1 MNRRRFLAAS
11 ALAGSAA
18 LAGGA
23 EGAAPEGAGTTPP
36 EVTRILAKYVVSA
49 KPADLP
55 EPVRK
60 EAMRTLLN
68 WFAATLGGAK
78 NEAVGIAAAALA
90 PFFGNAQAHVV
101 GRTERPD
108 MLNAALLNGMSS
120 HILDY
125 DDTHLKTVI
134 HPAGPVVP
142 AILALSEY
150 LAGRSENRKFVA
162 GRDFMNALVLGI
174 EAECRIGNAVY
185 PEHYDAGWHITG
197 TVGPFGAAVAAGKIL
212 GLDEQQMVWALG
224 IAAVQPVGLRE
235 MFGSMT
241 KSFHPGRA
249 AQNGLLA
256 ALLAQ
261 KNFTSSDQ
269 GIEAKSG
276 WANVL
281 STKRNYAEIT
291 ENLGKTYEISVNTYK
306 PFACGIVMHP
316 TIDGCI
322 QLREQTHFTPDDV
335 KSIDLRVNRLV
346 LELTAIKAP
355 KTGLEGKFSI
365 YYAAAVAI
373 VEGSG
378 SELQFSDA
386 SVKNPVTVAL
396 REKVTATADSSVA
409 EDQVRITITLKDG
422 RKLEKFVE
430 HAVGSVKNPMSDHDL
445 EVKFAALSDDVLSSD
460 QAEDLMEMCWKLET
474 LPDASQLAKN
484 AAGKA

>member
-1 MNRRRFLAAS
+1 LVSGEEAA
-11 ALAGSAA
+11 AA
-18 LAGGA
+18 
-23 EGAAPEGAGTTPP
+23 EAAVP
-36 EVTRILAKYVVSA
+36 EVTRILAKYVVNA
-49 KPADLP
+49 KYGDLP

-68 WFAATLGGAK
+68 WFAATLGGSK
-78 NEAVGIAAAALA
+78 NEAVGIAVSALA

-101 GRTERPD
+101 GRAERPD
-108 MLNAALLNGMSS
+108 MMNAAFLNGMSS

-134 HPAGPVVP
+134 HPAGPVVS

-150 LAGRSENRKFVA
+150 LAGRPENRKMVA
-162 GRDFMNALVLGI
+162 GRDFMLAMVLGI

-212 GLDEQQMVWALG
+212 GLNEEQMVWALG

-249 AQNGLLA
+249 AQNGLMA

-261 KNFTSSDQ
+261 KNFTSSEH
-269 GIEAKSG
+269 GIEAKAG

-291 ENLGKTYEISVNTYK
+291 ENLGKTYEISLNTYK

-322 QLREQTHFTPDDV
+322 QLRDQTHFLPDDV
-335 KSIDLRVNRLV
+335 KSIDLRVHPLV
-346 LELTAIKAP
+346 LELTGIKAP

-373 VEGSG
+373 VEGAG
-378 SELQFSDA
+378 SEQQFSDA
-386 SVKNPVTVAL
+386 AVKNPVTVAL
-396 REKVTATADSSVA
+396 REKVTATADPSIA
-409 EDQVRITITLKDG
+409 QDQVRITITLKDG
-422 RKLEKFVE
+422 RKLEKFIE
-430 HAVGSVKNPMSDHDL
+430 HAVGSVKNPMTDHDL
-445 EVKFAALSDDVLSSD
+445 EVKYAALSDDVLSSD
-460 QAEDLMEMCWKLET
+460 QAEDLMEGCWRLDS
-474 LPDASQLAKN
+474 LPDVSTLAKN